1 MGFPKGSKGAISVM
15 PSPLEKARQAPD
27 SMKGRILSAARKLYG
42 EYGFHGVTARMI
54 ATEVGIDVSTL
65 YYHWGDKQDL
75 YEAVLTDLNEEIRQ
89 KLAEIEKIVRG
100 QPIDVRLA
108 VAIDVMCDHLFQNP
122 ETSNLML
129 FSFFSK
135 TRTQADLDTRMTEH
149 LANIAVAMGLAL
161 DKSHVPPQANARVL
175 AVWNSVVSFTAGK
188 DFFKA
193 LLKLGHQEYA
203 AVVKESLKFI
213 LIPAFTGEPDEAV
226 NP

>member
-1 MGFPKGSKGAISVM
+1 MS
-15 PSPLEKARQAPD
+15 SPLEKARQAPD
-27 SMKGRILSAARKLYG
+27 SMKGRILSAARRLYG

-54 ATEVGIDVSTL
+54 AKEVGIDVSTL

-100 QPIDVRLA
+100 KPIAVRLE

-135 TRTQADLDTRMTEH
+135 TRTQSDLDTRMTEH

-175 AVWNSVVSFTAGK
+175 AVWNSIINFASGENYFRPMLHLDRDAY
-188 DFFKA
+188 
-193 LLKLGHQEYA
+193 L
-203 AVVKESLKFI
+203 AVVKETLKFI
-213 LIPAFTGEPDEAV
+213 LIPAFTQAGPDAQGQERPGQGPAV
-226 NP
+226 